1 MSSRLSRLSRQAVHG
16 LVNSICT
23 PLPKYQESLKTIKKN
38 GYEILG
44 YARKSPTGEDAPS
57 RTRLLKSMV
66 SNLKERSFATK
77 IFVLPSSWASSTLA
91 SRDLKDNSRAIVDEL
106 RVAGNTNLKFEN
118 IVFKVQN
125 KVRSEPAIE
134 YIDDTMNYNYL
145 IDIVLGE
152 EVEEFLQA
160 LSNVCPCIS

>member
-1 MSSRLSRLSRQAVHG
+1 MSSRLSRLSRQAVRKVLQKQPSHLQPGVVTRNG

-106 RVAGNTNLKFEN
+106 RVAGNT
-118 IVFKVQN
+118 
-125 KVRSEPAIE
+125 SE
-134 YIDDTMNYNYL
+134 
-145 IDIVLGE
+145 DIVHL
-152 EVEEFLQA
+152 VEANSSLKRIAVETFAQC
-160 LSNVCPCIS
+160 N